1 MSGYVSKPI
10 LAIFG
15 ITFSLVII
23 VAVVV
28 ILSQSGVGGSS
39 ISTALVSTNSNLT
52 NLIPYVAVIIVTGVV
67 IGALGSRRSH

>member
-1 MSGYVSKPI
+1 MSSYVSKPI